1 MEEMTKMKLCA
12 MWLIKKL
19 LLDTNAKKATITQD
33 MTHEDIYI
41 GTYKITIEHV
51 EDNETDTR

>member
-1 MEEMTKMKLCA
+1 MKLCC

-19 LLDTNAKKATITQD
+19 VLDTNAKKATITQD

-51 EDNETDTR
+51 EDNETNAR